1 MVPLNTD
8 CRVIVMAKAPV
19 AGYAKTRLI
28 PALGAEGAAQ
38 LAQRLLRHAIAQ
50 AVAADIGPVELCC
63 APDARHAVF
72 ADLAGDA
79 RVTLSEQGEG
89 DLGAR
94 MARAM
99 QRALATH
106 ERAVLIGT
114 DAPALDAA
122 VLREARD
129 RLTDHDAVLGP
140 AVDGGYALIGLRR
153 FEPSLF
159 EAMPWSTPQV
169 LALTRERLRAAGLR
183 HAELPAL
190 HDIDE
195 PADLAH
201 LSGLAWE

>member
-28 PALGAEGAAQ
+28 PALGADGAAQ
-38 LAQRLLRHAIAQ
+38 LAQRLLRHAVAQ
-50 AVAADIGPVELCC
+50 ALAAAIGPVELCC
-63 APDARHAVF
+63 APDAQHPVF
-72 ADLAGDA
+72 AELAGDV

-94 MARAM
+94 MARAL

-106 ERAVLIGT
+106 DRAVLIGT
-114 DAPALDAA
+114 DAPALDAV
-122 VLREARD
+122 VLRAARD
-129 RLTDHDAVLGP
+129 RLSDHDAVLGP
-140 AVDGGYALIGLRR
+140 AFDGGYTLIGLRR
-153 FEPSLF
+153 AEPSLF

-169 LALTRERLRAAGLR
+169 LAITRERLRAAGLR
-183 HAELPAL
+183 HAELAPL

-195 PADLAH
+195 PADLVH
-201 LSGLAWE
+201 LSGPVWE